1 MYSIQQLASLAGT
14 TTRTLRHY
22 DAIGLLVASRDVN
35 GYRRYSSS
43 DAERLQLIL
52 LYRTLD
58 VPLDQI
64 EELLD
69 STTFNRIDVLSEHIE
84 ALRQK
89 AAYFAQL
96 AETAEATLTSLKG
109 GISMD
114 DKSLF
119 DGLSYEEIQA
129 HEAKHREEVQERWSD
144 TSAYK
149 TAQDRAQKRSKADWE
164 RINQMQLDLIAPL
177 VDLFRS
183 QVAIEDDRVQS
194 IVKDNHLFIDTHFY
208 DCSLDMF
215 SGLGQMYVVDERFTA
230 FYDRFEPGLAA
241 YYNKAIQYYCIA
253 NS

>member
-1 MYSIQQLASLAGT
+1 MYTIQQLAALAGT

-22 DAIGLLVASRDVN
+22 DAIGLLVPARDDN
-35 GYRRYSSS
+35 GYRRYMSN

-52 LYRTLD
+52 FYRTLD

-64 EELLD
+64 RQLLD
-69 STTFNRIDVLSEHIE
+69 STTFDRVEVLSEHIE

-89 AAYFAQL
+89 AAYFAKL

-109 GISMD
+109 GIPME

-119 DGLSYEEIQA
+119 NGLSYEEIQA
-129 HEAKHREEVQERWSD
+129 HEAKHQDEVKERWGDS
-144 TSAYK
+144 SAYK
-149 TAQDRAQKRSKADWE
+149 TTQERAAKRSKTDWE
-164 RINQMQLDLIAPL
+164 RMNQMQLDLIAPL

-183 QVAIEDDRVQS
+183 QVAIEDERVQS
-194 IVKDNHLFIDTHFY
+194 IVRDNHLFIDTHFY

-215 SGLGQMYVVDERFTA
+215 SGLGQMYVADERFTE

-241 YYNKAIQYYCIA
+241 YYNEAIQYYCIV

>member
-1 MYSIQQLASLAGT
+1 MYTIQQLASLAGT
-14 TTRTLRHY
+14 TARTLRHY
-22 DAIGLLVASRDVN
+22 DSIGLLVPMRDDN
-35 GYRRYSSS
+35 GYRRYTSR

-64 EELLD
+64 GELLD
-69 STTFNRIDVLSEHIE
+69 ASAFDRVEVLNEHVE

-96 AETAEATLTSLKG
+96 AETAEKTLTSLKG
-109 GISMD
+109 GIPMD

-119 DGLSYEEIQA
+119 KGLSYEEIQA
-129 HEAKHREEVQERWSD
+129 HEAKHQDEVIERWGES
-144 TSAYK
+144 SAYK
-149 TAQDRAQKRSKADWE
+149 TAQERAAKRSKADWE

-194 IVKDNHLFIDTHFY
+194 VVRDNHLFIDKHFY

-215 SGLGQMYVVDERFTA
+215 SGLGQMYVADERFTA
-230 FYDRFEPGLAA
+230 YYDRFEPGLAS
-241 YYNKAIQYYCIA
+241 YYNEAIQYYCIA

>member
-1 MYSIQQLASLAGT
+1 MYTIQQLASLAGT

-22 DAIGLLVASRDVN
+22 DSIGLLVPMRDDN
-35 GYRRYSSS
+35 GYRRYTSR

-64 EELLD
+64 GQLLD
-69 STTFNRIDVLSEHIE
+69 ASAFDRVEVLNEHVE

-89 AAYFAQL
+89 AAYFSQL

-109 GISMD
+109 GIPME

-119 DGLSYEEIQA
+119 KGLSYEEIQA
-129 HEAKHREEVQERWSD
+129 HEATHQDEVKERWGES
-144 TSAYK
+144 SAYK
-149 TAQDRAQKRSKADWE
+149 TAQERASKRSKADWE
-164 RINQMQLDLIAPL
+164 HINQMQLDLIAPL

-183 QVAIEDDRVQS
+183 QTAIEDERVQS
-194 IVKDNHLFIDTHFY
+194 IVRDNHRFIDTHFY

-215 SGLGQMYVVDERFTA
+215 SGLGQMYVADERFTA
-230 FYDRFEPGLAA
+230 YYDRFEPGLAS
-241 YYNKAIQYYCIA
+241 YYNEAIQYYCIA